1 MCEDVHFDLRSASA
15 SQYSQSV
22 IWCDHRSFLRFCGVV
37 CPPLSLSL
45 SGDCCFA
52 DMVLD
57 RVTRPYRF
65 NKLLAGSMCITP
77 AVWHLSGIYSCL
89 LMSAF
94 YVIVLSLRMIFLL
107 LLLLYSILVC
117 VQCRVQLQQ
126 PD

>member
-1 MCEDVHFDLRSASA
+1 MHQPAITV
-15 SQYSQSV
+15 SQSFGV
-22 IWCDHRSFLRFCGVV
+22 IIDHFFVSVV
-37 CPPLSLSL
+37 LYALHSLSL

>member
-1 MCEDVHFDLRSASA
+1 MHQPAITV
-15 SQYSQSV
+15 SQSFGV
-22 IWCDHRSFLRFCGVV
+22 IIDHFFVSVV
-37 CPPLSLSL
+37 LYALHSL

-94 YVIVLSLRMIFLL
+94 YVIVLCLWMLFLLLL

>member
-37 CPPLSLSL
+37 CPPLSF

-65 NKLLAGSMCITP
+65 NKLLAGSMCHYP
-77 AVWHLSGIYSCL
+77 CSVASEWHLLVSFDECFLCDCFVPTDDFLATATAVFHTGLCA
-89 LMSAF
+89 MSSPTTAT
-94 YVIVLSLRMIFLL
+94 
-107 LLLLYSILVC
+107 
-117 VQCRVQLQQ
+117 
-126 PD
+126 